1 MPGPSGEACANCYW
15 WDQDRKHKHMD
26 KVEGKNKYFWYA
38 DCCYGDPGSKSEIA
52 NMREDL
58 FCSEHMNREYGIE
71 EFRRAREAEE
81 EIENEEEEEEEEI
94 EESYD
99 VEIKVNLLESVV
111 KLLNTIGEGEE
122 DEGSS
127 DNSE

>member
-1 MPGPSGEACANCYW
+1 MPGPSGEACSNCYW
-15 WDQDRKHKHMD
+15 WDLDRKHKQ
-26 KVEGKNKYFWYA
+26 VEQVAGKKKYFWYA

-81 EIENEEEEEEEEI
+81 EMENEEEAEEENEDRTI
-94 EESYD
+94 
-99 VEIKVNLLESVV
+99 NLLESIVE
-111 KLLNTIGEGEE
+111 LLNNNIRK
-122 DEGSS
+122 DEADESGN